1 MTKDQWKEGKKILD
15 KIDYASSQKEKMKSI
30 VERMDEV
37 TTEYQ
42 ETIEIRIAEQ
52 YMHTPVA
59 EVSKLLFYEFIMS
72 HIEAVNH
79 EINALW
85 EEFEKI

>member
-59 EVSKLLFYEFIMS
+59 EVSKLLFYEFMMS
-72 HIEAVNH
+72 QIEAVNH

-85 EEFEKI
+85 EEFKKI

>member
-1 MTKDQWKEGKKILD
+1 MKNENHGT
-15 KIDYASSQKEKMKSI
+15 IDNAQLKSI

-59 EVSKLLFYEFIMS
+59 EVSKLLFYEFMMS
-72 HIEAVNH
+72 QIEAVNH

-85 EEFEKI
+85 EEFKKI